1 MKGRKSGVG
10 WRIDGERGR
19 WRGREMKGK
28 GGRGG
33 RKSRERLI
41 DHLNLISK
49 YAQIQLHLA
58 RFMNK

>member
-41 DHLNLISK
+41 DYLNFIFK
-49 YAQIQLHLA
+49 YV
-58 RFMNK
+58 